1 MHVYTESASHRS
13 VTECAGGRFRGCFVP
28 RFASAITKSFLD
40 MNSERQNCI
49 GTEGDRLEASG
60 MFLGNVVRDAY
71 RADAEMKTSIEV
83 VHDCRQ

>member
-28 RFASAITKSFLD
+28 RFASAISKSFLD

-49 GTEGDRLEASG
+49 GTEGDRIEASG
-60 MFLGNVVRDAY
+60 IFLGNVVRDAY
-71 RADAEMKTSIEV
+71 RDDAAMKISV
-83 VHDCRQ
+83 AVAHHCRQ